1 MNDSRNVTAPLL
13 GRYQPIS
20 DLAKSPIGGL
30 VMALDVPER
39 RVVAL
44 RSLPIEGKV
53 PTEISAQ
60 LLEAGRWV
68 KGLDD
73 PAVMTPLEVGT
84 QEGLLHAAFNYNLAE
99 PLRGVL
105 RLASFRG
112 SPIPVGVALR
122 IAHDIVLGARAIE
135 ACGASPALGDSLCGG
150 LIPDSILVGQDGKT
164 RICDAGIGAILRRT
178 DEYGQH
184 PDLLAYASPEQ
195 VDGTSTIDGRSDVFS
210 IGVFV
215 WEMLANRRLFSATQ
229 TQAAADRVRTLSIAP
244 LDTLQRG
251 AAGPMPAAIV
261 AVVKRALERSAS
273 DRYPGTTALLQ
284 ALESQCSELMA
295 TPQTVQH
302 YMAGLLGNIFDTRNR
317 AIERA
322 VGDVEPVATPGSL
335 SPPAPAFGA
344 NLDLRPRAAISKIP
358 PALTRASDG
367 PPAASDAPGRD
378 AGGLGMPKSD
388 SLAPDTVRDPVEER
402 PKLPS
407 LPPLPMRSS
416 RPAPIGG
423 SSKPPVIPAMPTLPK
438 RFELPGAAL
447 FATPGMPAVKPV
459 QPATDVAVVTE
470 CAPQLPPTAGESK
483 VNPVGPTIPA
493 PAASRPPEPP
503 IAKQAAPP
511 RPSKSRVAWIAI
523 LSLAGCAFVGGIAIR
538 RCTLQSNQS
547 IRPGRVDV
555 APSVVVQDAMAASGA
570 SELLKSTDASVADA
584 SDGDAGASVLDASA
598 PTATAKPKPAPVRQ
612 YVRKSAPHSSSK
624 VAKGRG
630 KTTKTR

>member
-1 MNDSRNVTAPLL
+1 MNDSHNVAAPLL

-39 RVVAL
+39 HVVAL
-44 RSLPIEGKV
+44 RGLPIEGKV
-53 PTEISAQ
+53 PPETSAQ

-84 QEGLLHAAFNYNLAE
+84 QEGLLHAAFSYSLAE
-99 PLRGVL
+99 PLRGIL

-112 SPIPVGVALR
+112 SPTPVGVALR

-135 ACGASPALGDSLCGG
+135 ACGASPVLGDSLCGG

-184 PDLLAYASPEQ
+184 PDLLCYAAPEQ
-195 VDGTSTIDGRSDVFS
+195 VDGARTVDGRSDVFS
-210 IGVFV
+210 IGIFL
-215 WEMLANRRLFSATQ
+215 WEMLANRRLF
-229 TQAAADRVRTLSIAP
+229 AAPRAEAVADRVKTLSIAP

-251 AAGPMPAAIV
+251 AAGPMPVPIV
-261 AVVKRALERSAS
+261 AVVKRALERSPA

-317 AIERA
+317 AMERA
-322 VGDVEPVATPGSL
+322 IGSVETAVAPGSL
-335 SPPAPAFGA
+335 SPPAPPFGA
-344 NLDLRPRAAISKIP
+344 ALDLRPRAGTSKIP
-358 PALTRASDG
+358 PALASDR
-367 PPAASDAPGRD
+367 PAP
-378 AGGLGMPKSD
+378 D
-388 SLAPDTVRDPVEER
+388 SLRSPATANETADSENPAPDTVRDPVEER

-407 LPPLPMRSS
+407 LPPPPVR
-416 RPAPIGG
+416 
-423 SSKPPVIPAMPTLPK
+423 SSKPAPSGAASKAPMIPAIPMLPS

-447 FATPGMPAVKPV
+447 FATPGVPAVKSV
-459 QPATDVAVVTE
+459 TGAVE
-470 CAPQLPPTAGESK
+470 PTSTAKSRPESPLDAGEST

-493 PAASRPPEPP
+493 PSAAAHELPN
-503 IAKQAAPP
+503 AKQSAPP
-511 RPSKSRVAWIAI
+511 TQALPRSRVTWVA
-523 LSLAGCAFVGGIAIR
+523 LVSLVACAFFGGIAIR
-538 RCTLQSNQS
+538 RCTAADRTAHPS
-547 IRPGRVDV
+547 RVEV
-555 APSVVVQDAMAASGA
+555 APSSASPDAMVVAADA
-570 SELLKSTDASVADA
+570 LQSTDAAVPDA
-584 SDGDAGASVLDASA
+584 SDGDAGAPVSDAGALPS
-598 PTATAKPKPAPVRQ
+598 ATAKPKALPVRQ
-612 YVRKSAPHSSSK
+612 YAHKSVPRSNSK
-624 VAKGRG
+624 VVKGRG
-630 KTTKTR
+630 KTTKSR

>member
-13 GRYQPIS
+13 GRYRPLS

-84 QEGLLHAAFNYNLAE
+84 QEGLFHAAFSYNLAE

-122 IAHDIVLGARAIE
+122 IVHDIVLGARAIE

-164 RICDAGIGAILRRT
+164 RVCDAGIGAILRRSY
-178 DEYGQH
+178 EYGQH

-210 IGVFV
+210 IGVFL

-229 TQAAADRVRTLSIAP
+229 TQAVADRVRTLSIAP

-261 AVVKRALERSAS
+261 AVAKRALERSAS

-284 ALESQCSELMA
+284 ALESQCSEHMA

-317 AIERA
+317 AMERA
-322 VGDVEPVATPGSL
+322 VGNLESVAAPGSL

-344 NLDLRPRAAISKIP
+344 NLDLRPRAATSRIP
-358 PALTRASDG
+358 PPLAGVSDR
-367 PPAASDAPGRD
+367 PLAASDLPGRD
-378 AGGLGMPKSD
+378 AGGLAVPNAD
-388 SLAPDTVRDPVEER
+388 SLAPDTVRDPVEDR

-407 LPPLPMRSS
+407 LPPPPMRSS
-416 RPAPIGG
+416 KPAP
-423 SSKPPVIPAMPTLPK
+423 SASPRPPMIPAIPTLPK

-447 FATPGMPAVKPV
+447 FATPGVPAVKPV
-459 QPATDVAVVTE
+459 QPVADVTAVTE
-470 CAPQLPPTAGESK
+470 SAPEPAPTASESK
-483 VNPVGPTIPA
+483 VNPVGPTIRA
-493 PAASRPPEPP
+493 PAAPQPPEPP
-503 IAKQAAPP
+503 TAKEPAQPP
-511 RPSKSRVAWIAI
+511 HSKSRVAWIAI

-538 RCTLQSNQS
+538 RCAFQSNRTIS
-547 IRPGRVDV
+547 PGRVDV
-555 APSVVVQDAMAASGA
+555 ARSVEVQDAMAASSA
-570 SELLKSTDASVADA
+570 AELLKSTDASVADA
-584 SDGDAGASVLDASA
+584 SEGDAGALASDAGMPS
-598 PTATAKPKPAPVRQ
+598 TTAKPKPAPVRQ
-612 YVRKSAPHSSSK
+612 YVRKPAPRSSSK